1 MSKTKIIKAWLLVGS
16 LDIIAACTQYYIKTG
31 KSPAN
36 VLKYVAS
43 GVFGKDASAGGT
55 MMSIYG
61 LFFHFINAFLFTL
74 FFFWVVSK
82 FRFASA
88 NRILTGIGYG
98 AFMWAVM
105 RFLVLPLSNV
115 QLIPLTL
122 SGSLIAVAILIV
134 CIGLPLS
141 FIANSKSA
149 QQ

>member
-1 MSKTKIIKAWLLVGS
+1 MNTGKILKAWLLVGS

-31 KSPAN
+31 KNPEN

-43 GVFGKDASAGGT
+43 AVFGKDASAGGT
-55 MMSIYG
+55 MMSVYG
-61 LFFHFINAFLFTL
+61 LVFHFINALLFTL
-74 FFFWVVSK
+74 FFFFVVSK

-115 QLIPLTL
+115 QLLPLTL
-122 SGSLIAVAILIV
+122 TGSLIAIAILII

-141 FIANSKSA
+141 FIANSKTA
-149 QQ
+149 QR

>member
-1 MSKTKIIKAWLLVGS
+1 MNTGKILKAWLLVGS

-31 KSPAN
+31 KNPEN

-43 GVFGKDASAGGT
+43 GVFGKDASIGGT
-55 MMSIYG
+55 MMSVYG
-61 LFFHFINAFLFTL
+61 LVFHFINALLFTL
-74 FFFWVVSK
+74 FFFLVVSK

-88 NRILTGIGYG
+88 NRILTGIVYG

-115 QLIPLTL
+115 QLLPLTL
-122 SGSLIAVAILIV
+122 SGSLIAIAILIV

-141 FIANSKSA
+141 FMANSKSA
-149 QQ
+149 QR